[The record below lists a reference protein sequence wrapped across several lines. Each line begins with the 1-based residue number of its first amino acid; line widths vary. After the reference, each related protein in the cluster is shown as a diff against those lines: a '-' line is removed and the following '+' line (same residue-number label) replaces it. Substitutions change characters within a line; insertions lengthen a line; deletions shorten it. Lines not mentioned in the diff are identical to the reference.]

1 MIRDPASARDSM
13 VRLFEA
19 SLATIDWASFG
30 FPGKPD
36 VYYEGV
42 GGSGALDLSKSF
54 FRWAAHHD
62 ASDQATLGD
71 QSGNRVFGSQGMIVI
86 QCACPLLNG
95 QGFTG
100 AERMAIIARNA
111 YRGKQTPDCI
121 WFTEAKIQEV
131 GQDGGFYIF
140 NTSAVFHYDEV
151 A

>member
-1 MIRDPASARDSM
+1 MIRDPAQARDSM
-13 VRLFEA
+13 VTQFEA
-19 SLATIDWASFG
+19 SLATINWLSFG
-30 FPGKPD
+30 FAEKPR

-42 GGSGALDLSKSF
+42 GGSDPVDMSKPY

-62 ASDQATLGD
+62 AQPQATLAD
-71 QSGNRVFGSQGMIVI
+71 ESGARVFASQGMVVI
-86 QCACPLLNG
+86 QCCCPLLNG
-95 QGFTG
+95 LGFTG

-131 GQDGGFYIF
+131 GQDSGFYLF